1 MTEFETKLSNQAVD
15 ALNDASLGA
24 YGNHAYAAGY
34 LGSLLVRAMN
44 EMPKAR
50 RAEFRKQMM
59 EHAAKLN
66 KQNLFQ
72 MVDAKENA

>member
-1 MTEFETKLSNQAVD
+1 MMDFEKMLVETKLSNQAVD

-24 YGNHAYAAGY
+24 YGSHAYAAGY

-50 RAEFRKQMM
+50 RAEFREQMLQQAV
-59 EHAAKLN
+59 ELN
-66 KQNLFQ
+66 KQIL
-72 MVDAKENA
+72 VK